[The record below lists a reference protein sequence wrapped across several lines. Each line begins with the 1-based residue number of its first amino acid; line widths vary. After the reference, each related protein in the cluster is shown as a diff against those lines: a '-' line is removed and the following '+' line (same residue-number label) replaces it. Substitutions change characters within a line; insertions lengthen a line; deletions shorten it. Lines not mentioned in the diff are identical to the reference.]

1 MGHGGG
7 RGGGGGRKR
16 KEGKKKRQLSSRN
29 KLLLG
34 GEREQIKGV
43 GGKKGEESPRREIEE
58 RIVNKGIS
66 F

>member
-7 RGGGGGRKR
+7 GRGWKKKKR
-16 KEGKKKRQLSSRN
+16 GKKKRQLSSRN

>member
-7 RGGGGGRKR
+7 GGWKKKKR
-16 KEGKKKRQLSSRN
+16 GKKKQLSSRN

-43 GGKKGEESPRREIEE
+43 GGKKGEESRREIEE